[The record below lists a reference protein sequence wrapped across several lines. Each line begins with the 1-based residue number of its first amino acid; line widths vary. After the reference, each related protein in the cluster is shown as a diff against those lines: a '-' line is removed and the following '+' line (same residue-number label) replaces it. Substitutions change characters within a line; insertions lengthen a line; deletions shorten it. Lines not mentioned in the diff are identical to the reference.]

1 MVIDFYYKG
10 NCLMGIRSDLETNF
24 DYEIVDE
31 FLDHYSMMVESMEVM
46 IIDLTKPN
54 MYKRSINELFRV
66 FHNIKS
72 ASGYLQILPMNKLAS
87 FVEDALEDLRNNSTS
102 INQETVDWL
111 LQISDMFAIWQDDLK
126 QDSELSKIKFSLLK
140 TPDLDK

>member
-1 MVIDFYYKG
+1 
-10 NCLMGIRSDLETNF
+10 MGIRSDLDANF
-24 DYEIVDE
+24 DFEIVDE
-31 FLDHYSMMVESMEVM
+31 FLDHYSMMVESMEIM

-87 FVEDALEDLRNNSTS
+87 FVEDELEELRNNASS
-102 INQETVDWL
+102 VNQETIDWL
-111 LQISDMFAIWQDDLK
+111 LQISDMFATWQDDLK
-126 QDSELSKIKFSLLK
+126 LDNELTKIKFSLLK
-140 TPDLDK
+140 TPDLEK